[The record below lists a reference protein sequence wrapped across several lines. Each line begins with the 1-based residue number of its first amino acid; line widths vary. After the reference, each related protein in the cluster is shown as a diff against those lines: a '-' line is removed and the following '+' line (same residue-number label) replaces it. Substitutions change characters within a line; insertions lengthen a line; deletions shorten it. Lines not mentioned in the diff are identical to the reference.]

1 MSKNFRGKQSYL
13 YSSLI
18 REANGYL
25 GPFEVIGKLR
35 VGNTQT
41 FVFRQSDSGPFWPSD
56 QDKEEQWL
64 DKVITGRTKKKVEER

>member
-1 MSKNFRGKQSYL
+1 
-13 YSSLI
+13 
-18 REANGYL
+18 
-25 GPFEVIGKLR
+25 VIGKLR